1 MPASETEAA
10 VLGPRTRYL
19 APAITLRRATFR
31 HPFSRSEN
39 RCWPRERPER
49 RLQETA
55 VRTPHVGPN
64 TLPFQQ
70 FHVLF
75 HSLFKVL
82 FIFPSQYLFA
92 IGLSPVFS
100 LRWNLPPTWSCIPK
114 QLDSSAG
121 PQSFAR
127 HPTGLSPSQ
136 APCSKGLGHRAP
148 QRLPPT
154 LYNSCQRHDFKSELL
169 PLHSPLLGQ
178 SLLVSFPPLIDML
191 KFSGY
196 SYLI

>member
-1 MPASETEAA
+1 MSQPS
-10 VLGPRTRYL
+10 VPRTQHL
-19 APAITLRRATFR
+19 APAVTLRRATFR
-31 HPFSRSEN
+31 HPFSCSKN

-49 RLQETA
+49 RLQEAT

-100 LRWNLPPTWSCIPK
+100 LRWNLPPAWSCIPK

-121 PQSFAR
+121 SQSFAQ
-127 HPTGLSPSQ
+127 HPTGLSPSV
-136 APCSKGLGHRAP
+136 APCSKGLGHCPP
-148 QRLPPT
+148 QTLPPT
-154 LYNSCQRHDFKSELL
+154 LYNSCRNTISNLSSCRFTRRYWGNPCWFLFLRLL
-169 PLHSPLLGQ
+169 ICLSSAGIPT
-178 SLLVSFPPLIDML
+178 
-191 KFSGY
+191 
-196 SYLI
+196 

>member
-1 MPASETEAA
+1 MFQDGRCCAVVPASETKVA
-10 VLGPRTRYL
+10 VLGPRSRRRRQ
-19 APAITLRRATFR
+19 AITLRRATCPP
-31 HPFSRSEN
+31 PFSRGKN
-39 RCWPRERPER
+39 RCWPRARPER
-49 RLQETA
+49 RPRGAA
-55 VRTPHVGPN
+55 VRTLHVGRN

-154 LYNSCQRHDFKSELL
+154 LYNSCQKN
-169 PLHSPLLGQ
+169 
-178 SLLVSFPPLIDML
+178 
-191 KFSGY
+191 
-196 SYLI
+196 